1 MKSIPMPTTFL
12 NVPELLDELPGIDV
26 KKDLPYRKE
35 NRLDRL
41 SYQQN
46 MIQNNDIEKQTIIDL
61 PIKVIAKKIIN
72 TITSIINDLADAP
85 EYSVRRIIMIFT
97 DGDRLIYVGLL
108 LFTIALILFLV
119 EMTS

>member
-1 MKSIPMPTTFL
+1 MPTTFL

-46 MIQNNDIEKQTIIDL
+46 LLQDTDVEKQTVLDL
-61 PIKVIAKKIIN
+61 PIKMIAKRLIDTII
-72 TITSIINDLADAP
+72 SILNDLADAP
-85 EYSVRRIIMIFT
+85 EYSLRRIIKIFT
-97 DGDRLIYVGLL
+97 EGDRLIYIGIIF
-108 LFTIALILFLV
+108 FTISLVLFLV
-119 EMTS
+119 EITN

>member
-1 MKSIPMPTTFL
+1 MPTTFL

-46 MIQNNDIEKQTIIDL
+46 LLQNQDVEKQTILDL
-61 PIKVIAKKIIN
+61 PLKIIAKKVIN
-72 TITSIINDLADAP
+72 TITSIVNDLTDAP
-85 EYSVRRIIMIFT
+85 EYSLRRIIKIFT
-97 DGDRLIYVGLL
+97 EGDRLIYVGLL
-108 LFTIALILFLV
+108 LFTIAIILFLV